1 MGMPITG
8 HHVWGHV
15 WAWQIDVKISVVG
28 NNTSCKKVSM
38 KNIKRKSE
46 KLLGYPRILE
56 VHLHDKHFHLMRTI
70 ENKK

>member
-1 MGMPITG
+1 
-8 HHVWGHV
+8 
-15 WAWQIDVKISVVG
+15 
-28 NNTSCKKVSM
+28 M